1 MRNKNKHTIIS
12 NKLIEEQVLS
22 YTARFV
28 YIYIASRPNG
38 WRVCNN
44 DIKKGIGISEDKAR
58 GAILELIDFGYLSL
72 AQVKDENGKLSYTIT
87 FDVNCI
93 QYEINSK

>member
-38 WRVCNN
+38 WRFCNN
-44 DIKKGIGISEDKAR
+44 DISKGLGIGRDKAR
-58 GAILELIDFGYLSL
+58 KAILELIDFGYLSFTQ
-72 AQVKDENGKLSYTIT
+72 AKDENGKLSYTIT